1 MLEARLRRL
10 RLRHRLQED
19 IDEQCGVRRRRGAR
33 AARAC
38 RRSSPRLI
46 GTFLLVFFICGFI
59 SVASAGGFDLAGLA
73 LAHAFV
79 LAVLVYALGGTSGAH
94 FNPAVTFALWSI
106 KKISTPNAVVY
117 VICQCIGGILGAL
130 VVLLL
135 FNDVGDAVNYGATAI
150 NGEVLHNGSVWLGLI
165 AEALGTFMLMWA
177 IMGLAVNPRGE
188 AALAGLGI
196 GAALGVAV
204 IVFGPATG
212 AGLNPARWLGPAV
225 ASGRFDDFWIYIVGP
240 LVGALAA
247 ALTYRCVRARPALAA
262 GAGARR
268 TSCRADGLSR

>member
-1 MLEARLRRL
+1 MSSVEFVVV
-10 RLRHRLQED
+10 E
-19 IDEQCGVRRRRGAR
+19 EPEPRGLPAFV
-33 AARAC
+33 AEV
-38 RRSSPRLI
+38 I

-59 SVASAGGFDLAGLA
+59 SVSSAGGFDLAGLA

-79 LAVLVYALGGTSGAH
+79 LAVAIYALGGTSGAH
-94 FNPAVTFALWSI
+94 FNPAVTFALWSL

-117 VICQCIGGILGAL
+117 VICQCVGGILAGL

-135 FNDVGDAVNYGATAI
+135 FKDVGDAVNYGATAL
-150 NGEVLHNGSVWLGLI
+150 NGEVLHNGSAWLGLI

-196 GAALGVAV
+196 GVALGVAV
-204 IVFGPATG
+204 MIFGPATG

-225 ASGRFDDFWIYIVGP
+225 ASGRFDDFWLYIVGP
-240 LVGALAA
+240 LVGALIA
-247 ALTYRCVRARPALAA
+247 ALVYRAFILEER
-262 GAGARR
+262 
-268 TSCRADGLSR
+268 GLIPQPPKEELPG

>member
-1 MLEARLRRL
+1 MSSVEFVVV
-10 RLRHRLQED
+10 E
-19 IDEQCGVRRRRGAR
+19 EPEPRGLPAFY
-33 AARAC
+33 AE
-38 RRSSPRLI
+38 LV

-73 LAHAFV
+73 LTHAFI
-79 LAVLVYALGGTSGAH
+79 LAVLIYALGGTSGAH
-94 FNPAVTFALWSI
+94 FNPAVTFALWSL

-117 VICQCIGGILGAL
+117 VLCQCVGGILGAL

-150 NGEVLHNGSVWLGLI
+150 NGEVINNGSVWLGLI
-165 AEALGTFMLMWA
+165 AEALGTFLLMYA

-188 AALAGLGI
+188 APLAGLGI

-225 ASGRFDDFWIYIVGP
+225 ASGEFDDFWIYIVGP
-240 LVGALAA
+240 LLGALAA
-247 ALTYRCVRARPALAA
+247 ATAYRAFILDPRWLPAQRPKDELP
-262 GAGARR
+262 G
-268 TSCRADGLSR
+268 

>member
-1 MLEARLRRL
+1 MSSVEFVVI
-10 RLRHRLQED
+10 E
-19 IDEQCGVRRRRGAR
+19 EPEPRGMPAFV
-33 AARAC
+33 AET
-38 RRSSPRLI
+38 I

-59 SVASAGGFDLAGLA
+59 SVSSAGGFDLAGLA

-79 LAVLVYALGGTSGAH
+79 LAVLIYALGGASGAH

-106 KKISTPNAVVY
+106 KKISTPNAIVY
-117 VICQCIGGILGAL
+117 VICQCIGGVLGAL

-135 FNDVGDAVNYGATAI
+135 FKTVGDPVNYGATAI
-150 NGEVLHNGSVWLGLI
+150 NGHILHNGSVWLGLI
-165 AEALGTFMLMWA
+165 AEGLGTFMLMWA

-188 AALAGLGI
+188 ASLAGLGI

-225 ASGRFDDFWIYIVGP
+225 ASGRFDDAWIYIVGP
-240 LVGALAA
+240 LVGALLA
-247 ALTYRCVRARPALAA
+247 ALVYRTFVLEERGLVGQRPKDELP
-262 GAGARR
+262 G
-268 TSCRADGLSR
+268 

>member
-1 MLEARLRRL
+1 MSSV
-10 RLRHRLQED
+10 D
-19 IDEQCGVRRRRGAR
+19 IIVVEEPEPRGVPAFV
-33 AARAC
+33 AE
-38 RRSSPRLI
+38 LV

-59 SVASAGGFDLAGLA
+59 AIAHPGTHDLAALA

-79 LAVLVYALGGTSGAH
+79 LLVLVYSLGGASGAH

-106 KKISTPNAVVY
+106 KKINTPNALVY
-117 VICQCIGGILGAL
+117 VVCQAIGGVLAAL

-135 FNDVGDAVNYGATAI
+135 FKDVGDPVNYGATAI
-150 NGEVLHNGSVWLGLI
+150 NGDILHNGSVWLGLI

-247 ALTYRCVRARPALAA
+247 ALLYRTFVLEDRGLLPQRPKDELA
-262 GAGARR
+262 G
-268 TSCRADGLSR
+268 

>member
-1 MLEARLRRL
+1 MSSVEFVVI
-10 RLRHRLQED
+10 E
-19 IDEQCGVRRRRGAR
+19 EPEPRGL
-33 AARAC
+33 AAYVAET
-38 RRSSPRLI
+38 I

-59 SVASAGGFDLAGLA
+59 SVSSAGGFDLAGLA

-79 LAVLVYALGGTSGAH
+79 LMVAIYALGGTSGAH
-94 FNPAVTFALWSI
+94 FNPAVTLGLWSI

-117 VICQCIGGILGAL
+117 IVCQCIGAVLAAL

-135 FNDVGDAVNYGATAI
+135 FKDVGDGVNYGATAI
-150 NGEVLHNGSVWLGLI
+150 NGDILHNGSVWLALI
-165 AEALGTFMLMWA
+165 CEALGTFMLMWA

-204 IVFGPATG
+204 MIFGPATG

-225 ASGRFDDFWIYIVGP
+225 ASGRFDDAWLYIVGP
-240 LVGALAA
+240 VIGAVAA
-247 ALTYRCVRARPALAA
+247 ALKYRFFVLDERGLFGQRPQDELP
-262 GAGARR
+262 G
-268 TSCRADGLSR
+268 

>member
-1 MLEARLRRL
+1 MSSVEFVVV
-10 RLRHRLQED
+10 E
-19 IDEQCGVRRRRGAR
+19 EPEPRGMPAFV
-33 AARAC
+33 AET
-38 RRSSPRLI
+38 I

-59 SVASAGGFDLAGLA
+59 SVSSAGGFDLAGLA

-79 LAVLVYALGGTSGAH
+79 LAVLVYALGGASGAH

-106 KKISTPNAVVY
+106 RKISTPNALVY
-117 VICQCIGGILGAL
+117 VICQLIGGVLGAL

-135 FNDVGDAVNYGATAI
+135 FKTVGDPVNYGATAI
-150 NGEVLHNGSVWLGLI
+150 NAGGKEIIHNGSVWLALI

-204 IVFGPATG
+204 MIFGPATG

-225 ASGRFDDFWIYIVGP
+225 ASGRFDDFWLYVVGP
-240 LVGALAA
+240 LVGALLA
-247 ALTYRCVRARPALAA
+247 ALVYRTFVLEDRGLIPQRPKDELA
-262 GAGARR
+262 G
-268 TSCRADGLSR
+268 

>member
-1 MLEARLRRL
+1 MSSVEFVVI
-10 RLRHRLQED
+10 E
-19 IDEQCGVRRRRGAR
+19 EPEPRGI
-33 AARAC
+33 AAFVAET
-38 RRSSPRLI
+38 I

-59 SVASAGGFDLAGLA
+59 SVSSAGGFDLAGLA
-73 LAHAFV
+73 LTHAFALMV
-79 LAVLVYALGGTSGAH
+79 LIYTLGGTSGGH
-94 FNPAVTFALWSI
+94 FNPAVTLALWSI
-106 KKISTPNAVVY
+106 KKISAPNAIVY

-135 FNDVGDAVNYGATAI
+135 FKDVGKAVDYGATAI
-150 NGEVLHNGSVWLGLI
+150 HGHILHNGSVWLALI

-204 IVFGPATG
+204 MIFGPATG

-225 ASGRFDDFWIYIVGP
+225 ASGRFDDAWLYVVGP
-240 LVGALAA
+240 LVGAVAA
-247 ALTYRCVRARPALAA
+247 ALTYRWFVLDER
-262 GAGARR
+262 
-268 TSCRADGLSR
+268 GLIGRKPKEELPG

>member
-1 MLEARLRRL
+1 MSSVEYVVV
-10 RLRHRLQED
+10 E
-19 IDEQCGVRRRRGAR
+19 EPEPRGLPAFY
-33 AARAC
+33 AE
-38 RRSSPRLI
+38 LV

-59 SVASAGGFDLAGLA
+59 SVGSAGGFDLAGLA
-73 LAHAFV
+73 LAHTFI
-79 LAVLVYALGGTSGAH
+79 LAVLIYALGGTSGAH
-94 FNPAVTFALWSI
+94 FNPAVTLALWTI
-106 KKISTPNAVVY
+106 RKISTPNAVVY

-150 NGEVLHNGSVWLGLI
+150 NGDVINNGSVWLGLI
-165 AEALGTFMLMWA
+165 AEALGTFLLMYA

-225 ASGRFDDFWIYIVGP
+225 ASGRFDDFWIFIVGP
-240 LVGALAA
+240 LVGAIAA
-247 ALTYRCVRARPALAA
+247 ALAYRAFILNPRWLPAQRPKDELP
-262 GAGARR
+262 G
-268 TSCRADGLSR
+268 

>member
-1 MLEARLRRL
+1 MSSVEFVVV
-10 RLRHRLQED
+10 E
-19 IDEQCGVRRRRGAR
+19 EPESRGLPAFY
-33 AARAC
+33 AE
-38 RRSSPRLI
+38 LV

-73 LAHAFV
+73 LTHAFI
-79 LAVLVYALGGTSGAH
+79 LAVLIYALGGTSGAH

-106 KKISTPNAVVY
+106 RKISTPNAVVY
-117 VICQCIGGILGAL
+117 VICQCVGGILGAL

-150 NGEVLHNGSVWLGLI
+150 NGEVINNGSVWLGLI
-165 AEALGTFMLMWA
+165 AEALGTFLLMYA

-188 AALAGLGI
+188 APLAGLGI
-196 GAALGVAV
+196 GVALGVAV

-240 LVGALAA
+240 LVGAITA
-247 ALTYRCVRARPALAA
+247 ALAYRAFILNPRWLPAQRPKDELP
-262 GAGARR
+262 G
-268 TSCRADGLSR
+268 

>member
-1 MLEARLRRL
+1 MSSVEFVVVEEPEPR
-10 RLRHRLQED
+10 
-19 IDEQCGVRRRRGAR
+19 GVPAFY
-33 AARAC
+33 AE
-38 RRSSPRLI
+38 LV

-73 LAHAFV
+73 LTHAFV
-79 LAVLVYALGGTSGAH
+79 LAVLIYSLGGTSGAH

-106 KKISTPNAVVY
+106 KKISTPNAIVY
-117 VICQCIGGILGAL
+117 VICQCVGGILAAL

-135 FNDVGDAVNYGATAI
+135 FNDVGDSVNYGATAI
-150 NGEVLHNGSVWLGLI
+150 NGEIINNGSVWLGLI

-188 AALAGLGI
+188 APLAGLGI

-212 AGLNPARWLGPAV
+212 AGVNPARWLGPAV
-225 ASGRFDDFWIYIVGP
+225 ASGRFDDFWIYVVGP
-240 LVGALAA
+240 LVGAAAA
-247 ALTYRCVRARPALAA
+247 ALVYRSFVLHPRWLPAQRPKDELP
-262 GAGARR
+262 G
-268 TSCRADGLSR
+268 